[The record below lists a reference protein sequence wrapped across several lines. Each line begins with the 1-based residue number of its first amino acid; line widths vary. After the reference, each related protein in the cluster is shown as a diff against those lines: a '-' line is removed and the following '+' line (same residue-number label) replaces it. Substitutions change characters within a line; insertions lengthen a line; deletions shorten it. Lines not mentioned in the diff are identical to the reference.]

1 MAGAAGKKRL
11 AENARRL
18 ATLRAIVL
26 GCLAAHVLTS
36 YVVFR
41 ASTGWKDYVFTVV
54 TGAAGLTCYS
64 MIVAYGRPKYAVNG
78 SIVDAGGDLSAGGM
92 TQYYF
97 DVVYLMA
104 VAQVGGILSRWFWCV
119 LWAIPAYA
127 AYKAWTLVI
136 KPYIFTPREGDDGY
150 EAGGRAQG
158 MSRKDARKEE
168 RQRRKD
174 AKRRA

>member
-1 MAGAAGKKRL
+1 M
-11 AENARRL
+11 
-18 ATLRAIVL
+18 
-26 GCLAAHVLTS
+26 
-36 YVVFR
+36 
-41 ASTGWKDYVFTVV
+41 
-54 TGAAGLTCYS
+54 
-64 MIVAYGRPKYAVNG
+64 
-78 SIVDAGGDLSAGGM
+78 
-92 TQYYF
+92 
-97 DVVYLMA
+97 
-104 VAQVGGILSRWFWCV
+104 QVGGILSRWFWCV

-150 EAGGRAQG
+150 EAAGRAQG